1 MRFGIGQNENFVFFC
16 LCTHLSLSL
25 PNKVQETFDMTTLPY
40 KVLFIDL
47 DDTIWDFRANSM
59 LALRQAY
66 DELGLSSE
74 IPDYDRFKTLYM
86 TANKE
91 LWEAY
96 HHSRVTKDFLIVE
109 RFARPFREVGSPVAD
124 DKAFIMRLND
134 RYLDILARQKNLVPG
149 AVELLDYL
157 TEQGYPLYILSNGFA
172 EVQSRKL
179 ESAGISR
186 YFKRLI
192 LSDEIGVT
200 KPDRRLFDYALRLV
214 GAEPSDTLIVG
225 DNYDADI
232 LGAMNAGWGTIYF
245 NRDNLPVAGA
255 RPDYVVTAL
264 SDIKQIL

>member
-1 MRFGIGQNENFVFFC
+1 MRLGIGQNENFVFFC
-16 LCTHLSLSL
+16 LCAHLSLSL
-25 PNKVQETFDMTTLPY
+25 PNKVQETFDMTKLPY

-134 RYLDILARQKNLVPG
+134 RYLDILARQKKPAAGKAGWKRWYLSGMCPKG
-149 AVELLDYL
+149 QHKTEGSALKAPLALDSVENHLNRKRRH
-157 TEQGYPLYILSNGFA
+157 PHNSFLSSKA
-172 EVQSRKL
+172 
-179 ESAGISR
+179 AGIPAAWKPVCH
-186 YFKRLI
+186 YTAGKAKCQMKR
-192 LSDEIGVT
+192 E
-200 KPDRRLFDYALRLV
+200 
-214 GAEPSDTLIVG
+214 
-225 DNYDADI
+225 
-232 LGAMNAGWGTIYF
+232 
-245 NRDNLPVAGA
+245 
-255 RPDYVVTAL
+255 
-264 SDIKQIL
+264 

>member
-1 MRFGIGQNENFVFFC
+1 MSM
-16 LCTHLSLSL
+16 L
-25 PNKVQETFDMTTLPY
+25 LPY

-59 LALRQAY
+59 LALRQVY
-66 DELGLSSE
+66 DELALSKE

-86 TANKE
+86 AANRE

-96 HHSRVTKDFLIVE
+96 HHNRITKDFLIVE
-109 RFARPFREVGSPVAD
+109 RFSRPFREMGNSVSD
-124 DKAFIMRLND
+124 DREFLMLLND

-149 AVELLDYL
+149 AADLLDYL
-157 TEQGYPLYILSNGFA
+157 TAQGYRLYILSNGFA

-179 ESAGISR
+179 ESAGISG
-186 YFKRLI
+186 YFRRLI

-200 KPDRRLFDYALRLV
+200 KPDRRLFDYALQQV
-214 GAEPSDTLIVG
+214 GAEASETLIVG

-232 LGAMNAGWGTIYF
+232 LGAINAGWGTIYF
-245 NRDNLPVAGA
+245 NRDNLPITGLQ
-255 RPDYVVTAL
+255 PDYVVTAL

>member
-1 MRFGIGQNENFVFFC
+1 
-16 LCTHLSLSL
+16 
-25 PNKVQETFDMTTLPY
+25 MTKLPY

-96 HHSRVTKDFLIVE
+96 HHNRVTKDFLIVE
-109 RFARPFREVGSPVAD
+109 RFARPFRQVGSALSSD
-124 DKAFIMRLND
+124 MDFIMQLNH
-134 RYLDILARQKNLVPG
+134 RYLDVLAQQKRLVPG
-149 AVELLDYL
+149 AVDLLDYL
-157 TEQGYPLYILSNGFA
+157 MAKGYPLYILSNGFS

-179 ESAGISR
+179 HSGGIDR

-192 LSDEIGVT
+192 LSDEIGIT
-200 KPDRRLFDYALRLV
+200 KPDRRLFDYALQVV
-214 GAEPSDTLIVG
+214 GADAVDTLIVG

-232 LGAMNAGWGTIYF
+232 LGAMHAGWRAIYF
-245 NRDNLPVAGA
+245 NRDKLPVTGEQ
-255 RPDYVVTAL
+255 PDYVVTELAQL
-264 SDIKQIL
+264 KSIL

>member
-1 MRFGIGQNENFVFFC
+1 M
-16 LCTHLSLSL
+16 
-25 PNKVQETFDMTTLPY
+25 NKRICKT
-40 KVLFIDL
+40 LFIDL

-59 LALRQAY
+59 WSLRQVY
-66 DELGLSSE
+66 GEFSL
-74 IPDYDRFKTLYM
+74 DRVFPRYEQFQSLYM
-86 TANKE
+86 EANHE

-96 HHSRVTKDFLIVE
+96 HHNRVTKEFLIVE
-109 RFARPFREVGSPVAD
+109 RFARPFRQVGSALSGD
-124 DKAFIMRLND
+124 MDFIMQLNH
-134 RYLDILARQKNLVPG
+134 RYLDVLAGQNRLVPG
-149 AVELLDYL
+149 AVDLLDYL
-157 TEQGYPLYILSNGFA
+157 TGKGYPLYILSNGFS

-179 ESAGISR
+179 HSGGIDR

-192 LSDEIGVT
+192 LSDELGIT
-200 KPDRRLFDYALRLV
+200 KPDRRLFDYALQLV